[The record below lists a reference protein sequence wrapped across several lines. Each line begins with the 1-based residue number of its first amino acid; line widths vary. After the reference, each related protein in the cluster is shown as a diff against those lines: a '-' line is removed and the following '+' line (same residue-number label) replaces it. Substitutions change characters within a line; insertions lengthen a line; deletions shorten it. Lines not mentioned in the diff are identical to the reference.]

1 MKELYRF
8 SLAAQDETGRARIRA
23 VKERYGTYR
32 KMLDISARR
41 LGLFSKRNVPEMS
54 LILAKGYYLI
64 LDAAGFDAKSEEA
77 AF

>member
-8 SLAAQDETGRARIRA
+8 SLAAQDESQQRIIRA
-23 VKERYGTYR
+23 VRERHGTYR
-32 KMLDISARR
+32 KLLDISARR

-64 LDAAGFDAKSEEA
+64 LDAAGWDANREEC